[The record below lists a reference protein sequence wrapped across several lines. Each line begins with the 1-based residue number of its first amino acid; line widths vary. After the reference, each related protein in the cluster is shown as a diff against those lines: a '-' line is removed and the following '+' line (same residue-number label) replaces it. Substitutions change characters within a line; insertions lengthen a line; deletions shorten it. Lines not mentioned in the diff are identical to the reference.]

1 MTFTILLKH
10 AAAVVAGALVVLPAG
25 FTCAEPFTRNL
36 GNGPEAPAI
45 VPGSAS
51 SVAPARRSQ
60 PVQIAQGKAAQTPV
74 GISEP
79 APNAAEIVGKLLAPR
94 ASNPDVPL
102 PHPDLAEKSEAPAPL
117 TGPTLYGRQ
126 EPGGGVLGFR
136 LPIPAERGGS
146 SGNTRYSSGSPSSD
160 GAARTPL
167 QSR

>member
-1 MTFTILLKH
+1 MTSPVLKH
-10 AAAVVAGALVVLPAG
+10 AAALVVGALIALPAG
-25 FTCAEPFTRNL
+25 FSCAETITRSST
-36 GNGPEAPAI
+36 NGQEAPAI
-45 VPGSAS
+45 VPGSTVPA
-51 SVAPARRSQ
+51 APARRSQ
-60 PVQIAQGKAAQTPV
+60 PVQIAQGKAARAPV

-79 APNAAEIVGKLLAPR
+79 TPNAAEIVGKLLAPR

-146 SGNTRYSSGSPSSD
+146 PGNTRYSSGSPPSD

>member
-1 MTFTILLKH
+1 MTFTVLKH
-10 AAAVVAGALVVLPAG
+10 AAAVVAGALIVLPVG
-25 FTCAEPFTRNL
+25 ISSAETFNRTL

-45 VPGSAS
+45 VPGTAS
-51 SVAPARRSQ
+51 SAPPARRSP
-60 PVQIAQGKAAQTPV
+60 PVQISRGKAAPAPAA
-74 GISEP
+74 ISEP
-79 APNAAEIVGKLLAPR
+79 TPNAAEVVGRLLAPG

-146 SGNTRYSSGSPSSD
+146 PANTRYSSGSPSSD
-160 GAARTPL
+160 GVVRTPL